1 MRGTK
6 IAVVAILAGVVLTP
20 RLMPGH
26 PLVESV
32 ERFVDR
38 AIDRVSDRFSDES
51 AYAMPEVEV
60 EVEVQVAAS
69 SSDDDSF
76 EWSGLVAEGQVV
88 EVRGVNGPVEAV
100 PARGDEVVIV
110 AHKHSRRS
118 DPGEVR
124 IELIEHDEGVTVCA
138 VYPTRSGERENRCGP
153 GDEYRSNVKN
163 NDVSVEFT
171 VQVPE
176 GVDLDVQTVNG
187 DVEANRLTADVDAK
201 TVNGDIEVTT
211 LGFARASTVNGS
223 IEASMGRWMPQGAR
237 FETVNG
243 SIDLDLPDDVDADL
257 DASWVNGGLDS
268 DLPFTVDG
276 GITRRSAKG
285 RLGDGGPDLEV
296 KTVNGSIRIR

>member
-38 AIDRVSDRFSDES
+38 TWDRVAERFSDS
-51 AYAMPEVEV
+51 DAYAMAEVEM
-60 EVEVQVAAS
+60 EVTTRS
-69 SSDDDSF
+69 SNADAF
-76 EWSGLVAEGQVV
+76 EWSGFVDEGRVV
-88 EVRGVNGPVEAV
+88 EVRGVNGEIEAV

-110 AHKHSRRS
+110 AEKTARRS
-118 DPGEVR
+118 DPGDVR
-124 IELIEHDEGVTVCA
+124 IEVIEHDEGVTVCA
-138 VYPTRSGERENRCGP
+138 VYPSRGARENRCGP
-153 GDEYRSNVKN
+153 GDEYRSNVQN

-171 VQVPE
+171 IQVPE
-176 GVDLDVQTVNG
+176 GVRLDVQTVNG
-187 DVEANRLTADVDAK
+187 DVEATELSADVDAR
-201 TVNGDIEVTT
+201 TVNGDIEVST
-211 LGFARASTVNGS
+211 LGFARAATVNGS
-223 IEASMGRWMPQGAR
+223 IEARMGRWMPEGAR

-243 SIDLDLPDDVDADL
+243 SIDLDLPDDVNADL
-257 DASWVNGGLDS
+257 DAQWVNGGLDS

-276 GITRRSAKG
+276 RITKRSAQG